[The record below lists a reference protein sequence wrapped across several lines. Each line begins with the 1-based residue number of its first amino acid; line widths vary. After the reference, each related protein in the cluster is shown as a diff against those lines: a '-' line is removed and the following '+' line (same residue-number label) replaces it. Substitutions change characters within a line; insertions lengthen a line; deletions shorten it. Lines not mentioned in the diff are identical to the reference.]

1 MDVYF
6 TFISNNPV
14 LFLLFFVILGFII
27 FNEYKTITQKFKN
40 ISPQDA
46 VFLINNDAFIL
57 DVRESSELDQGVI
70 KNSKHI
76 NFSSVQTSLDSIKKF
91 SDKPTIVYCKSGARS
106 ATISNMLSKNSFL
119 EVYSMKGGFEAW
131 VSDSLPV
138 VKKSV
143 SYTQLTLPTKS
154 IV

>member
-14 LFLLFFVILGFII
+14 LFLLFFVILGFIV

-46 VFLINNDAFIL
+46 VFLINNNAFIL

-131 VSDSLPV
+131 VSDNLPI
-138 VKKSV
+138 VKK
-143 SYTQLTLPTKS
+143 
-154 IV
+154 

>member
-57 DVRESSELDQGVI
+57 DVRESSELNQGII

-91 SDKPTIVYCKSGARS
+91 SDKPTIVYCKSGVRS
-106 ATISNMLSKNSFL
+106 ATISNMLSKNNFH

-131 VSDSLPV
+131 VSDNLPV
-138 VKKSV
+138 VKK
-143 SYTQLTLPTKS
+143 
-154 IV
+154 

>member
-14 LFLLFFVILGFII
+14 LFLLFFVILGFIL

-46 VFLINNDAFIL
+46 VFLINNNAFIL

-91 SDKPTIVYCKSGARS
+91 SDKPTIVYCKSGTRS
-106 ATISNMLSKNSFL
+106 AAISNMLSKNSFL

-131 VSDSLPV
+131 VSDNLPI
-138 VKKSV
+138 VKK
-143 SYTQLTLPTKS
+143 
-154 IV
+154 

>member
-57 DVRESSELDQGVI
+57 DVRESSELNQGII

-91 SDKPTIVYCKSGARS
+91 SDKPTIVYCKSGVRS
-106 ATISNMLSKNSFL
+106 ATISNMLSKNSFH

-131 VSDSLPV
+131 VSDNLPI
-138 VKKSV
+138 VKK
-143 SYTQLTLPTKS
+143 
-154 IV
+154 

>member
-6 TFISNNPV
+6 NFISNNPI
-14 LFLLFFVILGFII
+14 LFLLFFVILGFIV

-46 VFLINNDAFIL
+46 VFLINNNAFIL

-119 EVYSMKGGFEAW
+119 EVYSMKGGFDAW
-131 VSDSLPV
+131 VSDNLPV
-138 VKKSV
+138 VKK
-143 SYTQLTLPTKS
+143 
-154 IV
+154 

>member
-57 DVRESSELDQGVI
+57 DVRESSELNQGII

-76 NFSSVQTSLDSIKKF
+76 NFSSVQASLDSIKKF
-91 SDKPTIVYCKSGARS
+91 SDKPTIVYCKSGVRS
-106 ATISNMLSKNSFL
+106 ATISNMLSKNSFD

-131 VSDSLPV
+131 VSDNLPV
-138 VKKSV
+138 VKK
-143 SYTQLTLPTKS
+143 
-154 IV
+154 

>member
-6 TFISNNPV
+6 NFISNNPV
-14 LFLLFFVILGFII
+14 LFLLFFVILGFIV

-138 VKKSV
+138 VKK
-143 SYTQLTLPTKS
+143 
-154 IV
+154 

>member
-91 SDKPTIVYCKSGARS
+91 SDKPTIVYCKSGTRS
-106 ATISNMLSKNSFL
+106 AAISNMLSKNSFL
-119 EVYSMKGGFEAW
+119 EVYSMKGGFDAW
-131 VSDSLPV
+131 VSDNLPV
-138 VKKSV
+138 VKK
-143 SYTQLTLPTKS
+143 
-154 IV
+154 

>member
-106 ATISNMLSKNSFL
+106 ATISNMLSKNSFQ

-131 VSDSLPV
+131 VSDNLPV
-138 VKKSV
+138 VKK
-143 SYTQLTLPTKS
+143 
-154 IV
+154 

>member
-14 LFLLFFVILGFII
+14 LFLLFFVILGFIV

-46 VFLINNDAFIL
+46 VFLINNNAFIL

-131 VSDSLPV
+131 VSDNLPV
-138 VKKSV
+138 VKK
-143 SYTQLTLPTKS
+143 
-154 IV
+154 

>member
-57 DVRESSELDQGVI
+57 DVRESSELNQGII

-91 SDKPTIVYCKSGARS
+91 SDKPTIVYCKSGVRS
-106 ATISNMLSKNSFL
+106 ATISNMLSKNSFN

-131 VSDSLPV
+131 VSDNLPV
-138 VKKSV
+138 VKK
-143 SYTQLTLPTKS
+143 
-154 IV
+154 

>member
-14 LFLLFFVILGFII
+14 LFLLFFVILGFIL

-46 VFLINNDAFIL
+46 VFLINNNAFIL

-91 SDKPTIVYCKSGARS
+91 SDKPTIAYCKSGARS

-131 VSDSLPV
+131 VSDNLPV
-138 VKKSV
+138 VKK
-143 SYTQLTLPTKS
+143 
-154 IV
+154 

>member
-14 LFLLFFVILGFII
+14 LFLLFFVILGFIV

-131 VSDSLPV
+131 VSDNLPV
-138 VKKSV
+138 VKK
-143 SYTQLTLPTKS
+143 
-154 IV
+154 

>member
-91 SDKPTIVYCKSGARS
+91 SDKPTIVYCKSGTRS
-106 ATISNMLSKNSFL
+106 AAISNMLSKNSFL

-131 VSDSLPV
+131 ISDNLPV
-138 VKKSV
+138 VKK
-143 SYTQLTLPTKS
+143 
-154 IV
+154 

>member
-91 SDKPTIVYCKSGARS
+91 SDKPTIVYCKSGTRS
-106 ATISNMLSKNSFL
+106 AAISNMLSKNSFL

-131 VSDSLPV
+131 VSDNLPV
-138 VKKSV
+138 VKK
-143 SYTQLTLPTKS
+143 
-154 IV
+154 

>member
-14 LFLLFFVILGFII
+14 LFLLFFVILGFIL

-46 VFLINNDAFIL
+46 VFLINNNAFIL

-91 SDKPTIVYCKSGARS
+91 SDKPTIVYCKSGTRS
-106 ATISNMLSKNSFL
+106 AAISNMLSKNSFL

-131 VSDSLPV
+131 ISDNLPV
-138 VKKSV
+138 VKK
-143 SYTQLTLPTKS
+143 
-154 IV
+154 

>member
-14 LFLLFFVILGFII
+14 LFLLFFVILGFIL

-91 SDKPTIVYCKSGARS
+91 SNKPTIVYCKSGVRS
-106 ATISNMLSKNSFL
+106 ATISNMLSKNSFN

-131 VSDSLPV
+131 VSDNLPV
-138 VKKSV
+138 VKK
-143 SYTQLTLPTKS
+143 
-154 IV
+154 